1 MARGTVSVQKPEAGM
16 VAAPAAVNAARLPVT
31 GRGRTG
37 SRFSSSATAVL
48 STMSEAPVT
57 RNQ

>member
-37 SRFSSSATAVL
+37 SRFSNSAKVGAAKTIPPEPKA
-48 STMSEAPVT
+48 
-57 RNQ
+57 